1 MKCLHLDNPFLTP
14 EASAESVLRGQESG
28 EALEL
33 LAQTGLE
40 DAVKRRNT
48 LIGCM
53 DSYYQGPAG
62 TFQRVQRDRM
72 HLYADCP
79 LCL

>member
-1 MKCLHLDNPFLTP
+1 
-14 EASAESVLRGQESG
+14 
-28 EALEL
+28 
-33 LAQTGLE
+33 LAQTRLE

-48 LIGCM
+48 LIDCM
-53 DSYYQGPAG
+53 YSYYQGPAG
-62 TFQRVQRDRM
+62 TFQRVQRERM